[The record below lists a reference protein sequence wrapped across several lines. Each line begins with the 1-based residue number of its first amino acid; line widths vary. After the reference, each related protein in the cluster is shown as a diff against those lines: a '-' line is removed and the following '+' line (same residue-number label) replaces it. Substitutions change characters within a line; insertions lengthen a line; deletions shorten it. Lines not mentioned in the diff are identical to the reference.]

1 MRNKLGTS
9 ILLLYLFNPEIFHKR
24 VNNQNLVYGKFLDGY
39 IYISSNPES
48 IYYSIYI
55 IVYIYY
61 IYILY
66 IL

>member
-39 IYISSNPES
+39 IYIYPAIRNP
-48 IYYSIYI
+48 YI
-55 IVYIYY
+55 IVYI
-61 IYILY
+61 L
-66 IL
+66 